1 MAPISRNPL
10 FGLALGG
17 GGARGFA
24 HIGVLKILEA
34 DGIKPQLLAG
44 TSMGAVIAAMYA
56 SGMSANEI
64 EAEAMRMG
72 SMSNLGNMVKLL
84 DSDLAKLSHV
94 VSNSAVQE
102 YLSGLFNGK
111 KDFSEL
117 QIPLAV
123 AAVDVMH
130 ARDVVL
136 QEGNLP
142 EAVSAS
148 MALPGIIEPLQKNGM
163 FLVDGGSLNNVPADL
178 VDSMG
183 AEVVAAID
191 VSPDVTNMEFWKEQH
206 MPGIAVANWR
216 TNAIMVSNF
225 TAAKLRK
232 ARTDVIIRPDISP
245 QITTLSGFK
254 YVKELVDA
262 GAKAALDALPE
273 LRKLLKARIYLVAPK
288 IKRAE
293 PAEL

>member
-1 MAPISRNPL
+1 MASISRDPV

-34 DGIKPQLLAG
+34 EGIRPQLLSG
-44 TSMGAVIAAMYA
+44 TSMGGVIAAMYA
-56 SGMSANEI
+56 AGISAREI
-64 EAEAMRMG
+64 EEEADQMG
-72 SMSNLGNMVKLL
+72 KVENLKKMIKLL
-84 DSDLAKLSHV
+84 DSNLAKLKNV
-94 VSNSAVQE
+94 VRNAAVQE
-102 YLSGLFNGK
+102 YVAKILRGK

-117 QIPLAV
+117 EIPLAL
-123 AAVDVMH
+123 AAVDVIN
-130 ARDVVL
+130 ARDVAL
-136 QEGNLP
+136 QDGNLI

-148 MALPGIIEPLQKNGM
+148 MALPGIIEPLHKGNTL
-163 FLVDGGSLNNVPADL
+163 LVDGGSLNNVPADL

-183 AEVVAAID
+183 AEVVVAVD
-191 VSPDVTNMEFWKEQH
+191 VSPDVTNMEFWSEQH
-206 MPGIAVANWR
+206 IPGIAIANWR

-232 ARTDVIIRPDISP
+232 AHTDIVIRPRINP
-245 QITTLSGFK
+245 QITTLSGFR
-254 YVKELVDA
+254 YAEELVDA
-262 GAKAALDALPE
+262 GAKATLDVLPD
-273 LRKLLKARIYLVAPK
+273 LRKLLKPRIFLSTPA

>member
-1 MAPISRNPL
+1 MADITRNPL
-10 FGLALGG
+10 LGLALGG

-34 DGIKPQLLAG
+34 DGIKPQLLSG

-56 SGMSANEI
+56 AGLTANEI
-64 EAEAMRMG
+64 EEEALRMG
-72 SMSNLGNMVKLL
+72 SVGNLGNMIRLL
-84 DSDLAKLSHV
+84 DSDLAKLSNV
-94 VSNSAVQE
+94 ISNTAVQK
-102 YLSGLFNGK
+102 YLGELLRGK

-117 QIPLAV
+117 HIPLAV
-123 AAVDVMH
+123 AAVDVMS
-130 ARDVVL
+130 ARDIAL

-142 EAVSAS
+142 EAISAS
-148 MALPGIIEPLQKNGM
+148 IALPGIIEPLRKDGM

-183 AEVVAAID
+183 AEVVVAVD
-191 VSPDVTNMEFWKEQH
+191 VSPDVTNMDFWNEQR

-232 ARTDVIIRPDISP
+232 ARTDIIIRPKINP
-245 QITTLSGFK
+245 QITTLSGFR

-273 LRKLLKARIYLVAPK
+273 LRKQVKPRIYFTAPR